1 MDALARPLSALLHT
15 VPATQTLP
23 LSLLLPDQAL
33 FPPLLFIIALWLL
46 SLVMAPKMEVFVSVV
61 NKRAV
66 FMVSLSLG
74 VLI

>member
-15 VPATQTLP
+15 VSATQPLL

-33 FPPLLFIIALWLL
+33 FPPLLFTIALWLL
-46 SLVMAPKMEVFVSVV
+46 SLGMAPKMEVFVSVV